1 MVSLVKLVA
10 YLSLSYNRFVELMAR
25 LFIPLN
31 MLIHLLFGEETG
43 IYFIDSTTIKACH
56 NKRRYSNKV
65 FKGLAKHSKS
75 YGVFLWF

>member
-1 MVSLVKLVA
+1 MP
-10 YLSLSYNRFVELMAR
+10 R
-25 LFIPLN
+25 LFMPLN
-31 MLIHLLFGEETG
+31 MLIHLLFGQETG

-75 YGVFLWF
+75 SMGYFYGFKLHLIINNKGEIMALKVTK